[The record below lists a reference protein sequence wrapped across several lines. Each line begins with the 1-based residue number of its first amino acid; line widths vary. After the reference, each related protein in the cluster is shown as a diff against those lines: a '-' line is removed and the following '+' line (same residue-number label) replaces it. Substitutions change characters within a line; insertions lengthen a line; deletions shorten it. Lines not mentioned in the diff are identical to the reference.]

1 LKPSTCRQQYR
12 ANETRV
18 KLDGF
23 KPSSSSTNRSFDTI
37 LFPSHFELDGL
48 KPSSLNCGMSK
59 PERAVLDVLFPE
71 VRAKLLRLF
80 FSTPP
85 KQRYVRELVNMSGLT
100 LHTVQDELRKLSAV
114 GLLTNWSNGYH
125 RFYRA
130 NRDHPMYPKLV
141 GIVQLSE
148 TLPHAKSSALERSQ
162 GPIFSESADPT
173 PTAGAA
179 PRSASELAPVR
190 AAAQNSTALSRRV

>member
-23 KPSSSSTNRSFDTI
+23 KPSSLSTNRSFDAI
-37 LFPSHFELDGL
+37 RFPSHFKLDGL

-162 GPIFSESADPT
+162 GRSSPKAQT
-173 PTAGAA
+173 RRR
-179 PRSASELAPVR
+179 PRALPPDRPASWHLFER
-190 AAAQNSTALSRRV
+190 QRKTRRL